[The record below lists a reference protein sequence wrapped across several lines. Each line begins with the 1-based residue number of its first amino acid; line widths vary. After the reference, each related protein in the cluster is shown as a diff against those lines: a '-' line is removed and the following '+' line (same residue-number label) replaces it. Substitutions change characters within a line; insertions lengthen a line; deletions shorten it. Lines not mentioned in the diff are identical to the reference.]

1 MKIEKVMLQRL
12 INSTLL
18 ILALLAITGS
28 PARAQSEEPKRRI
41 IPISINKGEN
51 YTISDIK
58 QPEATKVVS
67 NPNALVVQTAPGRIE
82 LVGADAGTW
91 NINATLASGEKV
103 TYAITVKSTTN
114 PQGDLNP
121 GTAPHP
127 FHSPNSTLPA

>member
-1 MKIEKVMLQRL
+1 MKIEKPTRQPL
-12 INSTLL
+12 IHTALL

-28 PARAQSEEPKRRI
+28 SARAQSQEPKRRI
-41 IPISINKGEN
+41 IPIAINKGEN

-58 QPEATKVVS
+58 QPESTKVVS

-82 LVGADAGTW
+82 LVGADTGSW
-91 NINATLASGEKV
+91 EINATLASGEKV

-121 GTAPHP
+121 GTAPP
-127 FHSPNSTLPA
+127 SMP